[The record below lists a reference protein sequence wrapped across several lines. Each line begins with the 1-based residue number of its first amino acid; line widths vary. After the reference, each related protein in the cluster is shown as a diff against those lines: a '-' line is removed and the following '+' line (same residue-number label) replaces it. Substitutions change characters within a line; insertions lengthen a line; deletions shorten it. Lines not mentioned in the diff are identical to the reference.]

1 MKKRIGSILALL
13 VIVALGVGAWR
24 WRSAHRPPDV
34 QWKTVTASTHRIT
47 GKVTASG
54 TLSALV
60 TVLVGTQVSGR
71 ISKLNADFNSKVTKG
86 ELVAKID
93 PQIFEA
99 TVAQAQANFL
109 QAKASVVNS
118 QAQAKNADL
127 QLARVT
133 SLRQQN
139 LAAQQDLDT
148 ATATA
153 EMAHANVDMQTASLA
168 QATASLHQS
177 QVNLSY
183 TSIVSPID
191 GVVISRSVDVG
202 QTVAASL
209 SAPTLFTIAQDLT
222 KMQVDTNVAEG
233 DVGRLQVG
241 MATYF
246 TVDSFPGQ
254 RFRGKIR
261 DIRNA
266 ATTVQNV
273 VTYDAVIDV
282 DNTDL
287 RLRPGM
293 TANVTVIYAER
304 DNVLSIPNAALRYRP
319 PQGASSAPSG
329 SAAGSA
335 SPGGWKRGHHSSTD
349 DAAEAKTIWV
359 LRGGKPESV
368 SIHTGLTDGTNT
380 EVVDGDLKEGDEV
393 ITEASTGEGA
403 PAPTSSN
410 RMPRGF
416 M

>member
-1 MKKRIGSILALL
+1 MSKTIRAL
-13 VIVALGVGAWR
+13 VALVVLAGIGVGAWR
-24 WRSAHRPPDV
+24 YRASHKTPEV
-34 QWKTVTASTHRIT
+34 QFKTATVEKHRIV
-47 GKVTASG
+47 GKVTATG
-54 TLSALV
+54 TLSSLV

-71 ISKLNADFNSKVTKG
+71 VQRLYADFNSKVTKG

-93 PQIFEA
+93 PQLFEA
-99 TVAQAQANFL
+99 AVAQAQANFA
-109 QAKASVVNS
+109 QAKASIVNAE
-118 QAQAKNADL
+118 AQARNADL
-127 QLARVT
+127 QLARSR
-133 SLRQQN
+133 SLREQN

-148 ATATA
+148 AEATA
-153 EMAHANVDMQTASLA
+153 AMAHANVDMQKASLQ
-168 QATASLHQS
+168 QAAASLHQA
-177 QVNLSY
+177 QVNLSF

-241 MATYF
+241 MPTYF

-304 DNVLSIPNAALRYRP
+304 QGVLAVPNAALRFHLP
-319 PQGASSAPSG
+319 STSAAASPSG
-329 SAAGSA
+329 SGSGR
-335 SPGGWKRGHHSSTD
+335 PRGHRGPPGD
-349 DAAEAKTIWV
+349 EPAESRTVYV
-359 LRGGKPESV
+359 LRGGEPESATL
-368 SIHTGLTDGTNT
+368 HTGLTDGTQT
-380 EVVDGDLKEGDEV
+380 EVLDGDLKEGDPV
-393 ITEASTGEGA
+393 VVDTSGSDAPA
-403 PAPTSSN
+403 PAPTGSGPPQM
-410 RMPRGF
+410 RRLF
-416 M
+416 